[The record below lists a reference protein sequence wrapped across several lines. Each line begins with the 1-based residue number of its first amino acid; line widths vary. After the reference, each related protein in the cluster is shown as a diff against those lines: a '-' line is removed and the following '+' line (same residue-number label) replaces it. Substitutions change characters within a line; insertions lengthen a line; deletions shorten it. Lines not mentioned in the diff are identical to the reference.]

1 VLHHWPVAPCSAP
14 SSLALDAKNRLLFVG
29 CRSKVMAVVNA
40 DSGAVVNTYPIGDHV
55 DATAFD
61 PETGLVLSSTGD
73 GHVYIFHQEAADQYS
88 LMDTLTTASG
98 SKTMGLDPKT
108 HRIYIPANEQG
119 SLKLLAF
126 DH

>member
-14 SSLALDAKNRLLFVG
+14 SILALDAKNRLLFVG

-40 DSGAVVNTYPIGDHV
+40 DSGAVVKTYPIGDHV
-55 DATAFD
+55 DGTAFD
-61 PETGLVLSSTGD
+61 PETGLVLSSMGD
-73 GHVYIFHQEAADQYS
+73 GHVYIFHHEAADQYS

-108 HRIYIPANEQG
+108 HRI
-119 SLKLLAF
+119 
-126 DH
+126 